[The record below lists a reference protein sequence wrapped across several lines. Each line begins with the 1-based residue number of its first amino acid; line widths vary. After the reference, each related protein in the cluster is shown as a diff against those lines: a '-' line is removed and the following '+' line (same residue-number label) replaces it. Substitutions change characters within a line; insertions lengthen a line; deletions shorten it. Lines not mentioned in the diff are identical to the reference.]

1 MLKYEKIITGSK
13 NMAEQKRKRYL
24 ELQME
29 ELKEA
34 HADNIAQNSTTEKKV
49 NPNHNAKNAAIAEM
63 YNDAA
68 EYEADL
74 KGFEDELFLVN
85 KHPFK
90 DIATEMHKAFPK
102 EERDFLSELN
112 TIVELGW
119 QDFVEVQKTHPL
131 EQFELIKAT
140 DFTQLIEV
148 FNAKFPE
155 YAGDFEA
162 DARVLLAQRW
172 ERLINIKKEH
182 IKQEVYEINTSGLK
196 AKYVKRVY
204 QKYHGLV

>member
-1 MLKYEKIITGSK
+1 
-13 NMAEQKRKRYL
+13 MAEKKTKRYL

-29 ELKEA
+29 ELKAA
-34 HADNIAQNSTTEKKV
+34 HADNIAQNPTTEKKV

-85 KHPFK
+85 KHSFK

-102 EERDFLSELN
+102 EERDFLAELN
-112 TIVELGW
+112 TIVEVGW
-119 QDFVEVQKTHPL
+119 TDFVEVQKTHPK
-131 EQFELIKAT
+131 EQLELIKAT
-140 DFTQLIEV
+140 DFTEMIEV
-148 FNAKFPE
+148 FNAKFPD

-162 DARVLLAQRW
+162 EARALLAQRW

-182 IKQEVYEINTSGLK
+182 IKQELYEINTSGLK

>member
-1 MLKYEKIITGSK
+1 
-13 NMAEQKRKRYL
+13 MAEQKRKRYL

-34 HADNIAQNSTTEKKV
+34 HADNIAQNSGVKKV

-74 KGFEDELFLVN
+74 KCFEDELFLVN
-85 KHPFK
+85 KHSFA
-90 DIATEMHKAFPK
+90 DIATEMHNAFPK
-102 EERDFLSELN
+102 EDERDFLAELN

-119 QDFVEVQKTHPL
+119 TDLVEVQKTHPL
-131 EQFELIKAT
+131 EQLELIKAT
-140 DFTQLIEV
+140 DFTEVIEV
-148 FNAKFPE
+148 FNAKFPD
-155 YAGDFEA
+155 YTGDFEA
-162 DARVLLAQRW
+162 EARVFLAQRW
-172 ERLINIKKEH
+172 ERIINIKKEH
-182 IKQEVYEINTSGLK
+182 IKQELYEINTSGLK

>member
-1 MLKYEKIITGSK
+1 
-13 NMAEQKRKRYL
+13 MAEQKRKRYL

-34 HADNIAQNSTTEKKV
+34 HADNIAQNAGVKKE

-85 KHPFK
+85 KHSFK
-90 DIATEMHKAFPK
+90 DIATEMHAAFPK
-102 EERDFLSELN
+102 EEERDFLVELN

-119 QDFVEVQKTHPL
+119 TDLVEVQKTHPV
-131 EQFELIKAT
+131 EQLKLIKAT
-140 DFTQLIEV
+140 DFTQMIEV
-148 FNAKFPE
+148 FNAKFPD

-162 DARVLLAQRW
+162 EARVFLAQRW
-172 ERLINIKKEH
+172 ERIINIKKEH
-182 IKQEVYEINTSGLK
+182 IKQELYEINTSGLK